1 MGAALPGVLP
11 LTNTG
16 AVPVLEPPP
25 GAYPST
31 SRRARQLLELASAA
45 VPFRAWVLG
54 YRDAQSGA
62 MRPLVHT
69 GYRPELIDFIFGEFG
84 EDPLVRRLLTQP
96 GTPYFWEDIAGFAE
110 GPVAREVLRP
120 SGFTEG
126 TSIALRG
133 ADGRTVGIAHLSL
146 AEDRVPPNAR
156 AVLAT
161 LTDALSGL
169 ADTTSRASG
178 LPLTPREREVLA
190 LVAQGRTNPQI
201 CAELVLSRS
210 TVGTHIEHILAK
222 MGATTRVEAVARA
235 FALDLVD
242 T

>member
-16 AVPVLEPPP
+16 AVPVPEPSP

-31 SRRARQLLELASAA
+31 SRRARQLLELASTA
-45 VPFRAWVLG
+45 VPFCAWALG
-54 YRDAQSGA
+54 YRDAQSGV

-69 GYRPELIDFIFGEFG
+69 GYRPEMIEFIFGELG
-84 EDPLVRRLLTQP
+84 DLPLTRRLLART
-96 GTPYFWEDIAGFAE
+96 GTPYFWEDIAGFAD

-126 TSIALRG
+126 TSMSLRG
-133 ADGRTVGIAHLSL
+133 TDGRAVGVAHLSL
-146 AEDRVPPNAR
+146 AEDRVPANAR
-156 AVLAT
+156 AVLAS
-161 LTDALSGL
+161 LTEALGEL
-169 ADTTSRASG
+169 AETTSRASG
-178 LPLTPREREVLA
+178 VLLTPREREVLA
-190 LVAQGRTNPQI
+190 LVAKGRTNPQI

-222 MGATTRVEAVARA
+222 MGVATRVEAVARA

-242 T
+242 P